1 MARLLLILICLLAS
15 ASAAFAQPSVTDAR
29 IGEHPDKTRFVL
41 ELSET
46 PAYRVFTLPDPFRV
60 VIDLPA
66 LDWRLGAKGL
76 PSGGGLIS
84 ALRFGLFAP
93 GTSRVVLDVKAPV
106 AFKGLFL
113 LPSNNGHGH
122 RLVIDLVE
130 VSRAAYFSAPRGPL
144 VSNPPLPRVQQAAV
158 PLAPVRPEGDRR
170 PLIMLDAGHGG
181 VDPGAIGV
189 SGSYEKTLVLSYA
202 RELKRQIE
210 KSGRYRVQLTRG
222 SDVFIRLR
230 DRVASAQ
237 AAEAD
242 VFISLHA
249 NTNRKKS
256 LRGAAVYSLSE
267 KASDA
272 EAAALAAK
280 ENKADVIAG
289 IDLSAQ
295 TAVVSKILID
305 LAQRET
311 MNQSKIFANILVQ
324 ELATAGPLLRNTHR
338 SAGFAVLKS
347 PTVPSVLVELGYLSN
362 KKEER
367 LLRSEAYRRKLSAAI
382 IRAVDGYFEWQQS
395 AKRS

>member
-1 MARLLLILICLLAS
+1 
-15 ASAAFAQPSVTDAR
+15 
-29 IGEHPDKTRFVL
+29 
-41 ELSET
+41 
-46 PAYRVFTLPDPFRV
+46 
-60 VIDLPA
+60 
-66 LDWRLGAKGL
+66 
-76 PSGGGLIS
+76 
-84 ALRFGLFAP
+84 
-93 GTSRVVLDVKAPV
+93 
-106 AFKGLFL
+106 
-113 LPSNNGHGH
+113 
-122 RLVIDLVE
+122 LVIDLVE
-130 VSRAAYFSAPRGPL
+130 VSRTAYFAAPRGPL
-144 VSNPPLPRVQQAAV
+144 VSDPPLPRVQQAAV
-158 PLAPVRPEGDRR
+158 PPAPVRPEGDRR

-210 KSGRYRVQLTRG
+210 KSGRYRVRLTRD
-222 SDVFIRLR
+222 SDVFIQLR

-249 NTNRKKS
+249 NAHRKKS

-280 ENKADVIAG
+280 ENRADVIAG

-295 TAVVSKILID
+295 TEVVSKILID

-324 ELATAGPLLRNTHR
+324 KLAAVGPLLRNTHR

-367 LLRSEAYRRKLSAAI
+367 LLRSEDYRRNLSTAI
-382 IRAVDGYFEWQQS
+382 IRAIDGYFDWQQS

>member
-15 ASAAFAQPSVTDAR
+15 ASAAFAKPSVTDAR

-41 ELSET
+41 EMSEAPT
-46 PAYRVFTLPDPFRV
+46 YRVFTLPDPFRV

-66 LDWRLGAKGL
+66 LDWKLGANGL
-76 PSGGGLIS
+76 PSSGGLIS
-84 ALRFGLFAP
+84 ALRYGLFAP

-113 LPSNNGHGH
+113 LPARDGQGH
-122 RLVIDLVE
+122 RLVVDLVE

-144 VSNPPLPRVQQAAV
+144 VSDPPLPRVQQAAV

-181 VDPGAIGV
+181 VDPGAIGA

-210 KSGRYRVQLTRG
+210 KSGRYRVRLTRN

-230 DRVASAQ
+230 DRVVSAQ

-242 VFISLHA
+242 VFVSLHA
-249 NTNRKKS
+249 NTHRKKS

-295 TAVVSKILID
+295 TEVVSKILID

-311 MNQSKIFANILVQ
+311 MNQSKIFANILVK

-382 IRAVDGYFEWQQS
+382 IRAIDGYFDWQQS

>member
-1 MARLLLILICLLAS
+1 
-15 ASAAFAQPSVTDAR
+15 
-29 IGEHPDKTRFVL
+29 
-41 ELSET
+41 
-46 PAYRVFTLPDPFRV
+46 
-60 VIDLPA
+60 
-66 LDWRLGAKGL
+66 
-76 PSGGGLIS
+76 
-84 ALRFGLFAP
+84 
-93 GTSRVVLDVKAPV
+93 VLDVKAPV

-113 LPSNNGHGH
+113 LPARDGHGH
-122 RLVIDLVE
+122 RLVVDLVE

-144 VSNPPLPRVQQAAV
+144 VSDPPLPRVQQAVV

-170 PLIMLDAGHGG
+170 PLIILDAGHGG
-181 VDPGAIGV
+181 IDPGAIGA
-189 SGSYEKTLVLSYA
+189 SGSYEKTLVLSYS
-202 RELKRQIE
+202 RELKRQ
-210 KSGRYRVQLTRG
+210 GRYRVQLTRN

-230 DRVASAQ
+230 DRVVSAQ

-249 NTNRKKS
+249 NSHRKKS

-295 TAVVSKILID
+295 TEVVSKILID

-311 MNQSKIFANILVQ
+311 MNQSKIFANILVK

-367 LLRSEAYRRKLSAAI
+367 LLRSEAHRRKLSAAI
-382 IRAVDGYFEWQQS
+382 IRAIDGYFDWQQS

>member
-1 MARLLLILICLLAS
+1 
-15 ASAAFAQPSVTDAR
+15 
-29 IGEHPDKTRFVL
+29 
-41 ELSET
+41 
-46 PAYRVFTLPDPFRV
+46 
-60 VIDLPA
+60 
-66 LDWRLGAKGL
+66 
-76 PSGGGLIS
+76 
-84 ALRFGLFAP
+84 
-93 GTSRVVLDVKAPV
+93 
-106 AFKGLFL
+106 
-113 LPSNNGHGH
+113 
-122 RLVIDLVE
+122 
-130 VSRAAYFSAPRGPL
+130 
-144 VSNPPLPRVQQAAV
+144 
-158 PLAPVRPEGDRR
+158 
-170 PLIMLDAGHGG
+170 
-181 VDPGAIGV
+181 
-189 SGSYEKTLVLSYA
+189 
-202 RELKRQIE
+202 
-210 KSGRYRVQLTRG
+210 LTRD
-222 SDVFIRLR
+222 SDVFIQLR

-249 NTNRKKS
+249 NAHRKKS

-280 ENKADVIAG
+280 ENRADVIAG

-295 TAVVSKILID
+295 TEVVSKILID

-324 ELATAGPLLRNTHR
+324 KLAAVGPLLRNTHR

-367 LLRSEAYRRKLSAAI
+367 LLRSEDYRRNLSTAI
-382 IRAVDGYFEWQQS
+382 IRAIDGYFDWQQS